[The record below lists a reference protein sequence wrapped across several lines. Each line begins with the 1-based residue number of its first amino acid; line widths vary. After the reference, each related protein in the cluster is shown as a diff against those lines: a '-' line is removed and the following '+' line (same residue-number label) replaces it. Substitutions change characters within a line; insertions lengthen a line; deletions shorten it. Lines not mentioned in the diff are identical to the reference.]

1 MIFANVKSATIS
13 DGKVVSISKGS
24 EVLWKKHK
32 YKRELLYLE
41 SAGKQYIDT
50 GVIGKSGIKSFL
62 DFEFISG
69 DLNDFIVLGSANNK
83 WAVRFYPVSV
93 RDGSMWTLGYGGR
106 LISTT
111 SATLKQRYKVESEL
125 LSGKQTMN
133 VDGSIVINSA
143 DIATIKTTRNMFL
156 FGVNG
161 NGAFQG
167 YGGVRIYS
175 CWIEVDGTLVRD
187 FIPVLD
193 MNDVPCMYDK
203 VSGEFFYN
211 KGTGQFTYG

>member
-1 MIFANVKSATIS
+1 MIFANVTGATIQ

-32 YKRELLYLE
+32 YKKKLSYLE
-41 SAGKQYIDT
+41 STGTQYIDT
-50 GVIGKSGIKSFL
+50 GVVGKSGIKSFL

-83 WAVRFYPVSV
+83 WAVRFYPVSS
-93 RDGSMWTLGYGGR
+93 RDGGMWTLGYGGR

-125 LSGKQTMN
+125 SVGKQTMN
-133 VDGSIVINSA
+133 VDDSIVINSA
-143 DIATIKTTRNMFL
+143 DTATVNTTRNMFL
-156 FGVNG
+156 FGVNA
-161 NGAFQG
+161 NGTFQG
-167 YGGVRIYS
+167 YGGARVYA
-175 CWIEVDGTLVRD
+175 CWIEVGGALVRD
-187 FIPVLD
+187 FIPVID

-211 KGTGQFTYG
+211 KGKGTFIYG